1 MRAVSHTTFGGPEV
15 LSLGRHPE
23 PRTGPGQVRIAVR
36 ATSVNPYDLKKR
48 SGAFDCTSVSVD
60 PLIPGVEA
68 AGVVD
73 EVGEGVTTVVA
84 GDPVFGLGAATSAEF
99 AVLDHFAR
107 KPDIWDW
114 TQAASVSTTSEAALR
129 SLDLLDITRG
139 QTILVD
145 GAAGGV
151 GSAVVQFAIDAGLTV
166 IGTDS
171 PAKQGLLRAL
181 GAVPL
186 VFGAELPA
194 RVAALAPSGVDRAL
208 DVSGRGSLAD
218 LIAITGD
225 AAQVL
230 SIANF
235 SAAEFGVRVT
245 SQTSAFHA
253 LTRAADLAADGRL
266 SVAVDSTYPLAEAAL
281 AHARAESGVAHGK
294 VVLVVDGADH
304 HGA

>member
-1 MRAVSHTTFGGPEV
+1 MRAVRHTTFGGPEV
-15 LSLGRHPE
+15 LSHGWLPE
-23 PRTGPGQVRIAVR
+23 PHAGPGQIRIAVR

-48 SGAFDCTSVSVD
+48 SGTFGGTPGGGH

-73 EVGEGVTTVVA
+73 EVGEGVTTVAA
-84 GDPVFGLGAATSAEF
+84 GDPVFGLGTATSAEF
-99 AVLDHFAR
+99 AVLDHFAH
-107 KPDIWDW
+107 KPDVWDW
-114 TQAASVSTTSEAALR
+114 AQAASVSTTSEAALR
-129 SLDLLDITRG
+129 SLDLLDICRG
-139 QTILVD
+139 QTLLVD
-145 GAAGGV
+145 GAGGGV
-151 GSAVVQFAIDAGLTV
+151 GSAVVQFATDAGLTV
-166 IGTDS
+166 IGTDL
-171 PAKQGLLRAL
+171 PAKQGFLRSL

-186 VFGAELPA
+186 VFGPELPA
-194 RVAALAPSGVDRAL
+194 RVAALAPAGVDRAL

-253 LTRAADLAADGRL
+253 LKRAADLAADGRL
-266 SVAVDSTYPLAEAAL
+266 KIAVDSTYPLEEAAA
-281 AHARAESGVAHGK
+281 AHARAESGAANGK
-294 VVLVVDGADH
+294 VVLVVAGAAH
-304 HGA
+304 SA